1 MTLEDLIAREE
12 IRQLRVDYSTAFD
25 SMDEAAVRRNFADD
39 VVCEFPE
46 PYEGVEAVLDL
57 YRQHWKH
64 LRAPLETLHYVANH
78 SIELTG
84 SDTAHGHCLL
94 LDLVTRQLDL
104 VTRQHAGSA
113 IVTPGG
119 EANPLLLIG
128 RYDDHY
134 VRQDGRWKFARIA
147 LTILWPT
154 RSDETGALPFK
165 VD

>member
-25 SMDEAAVRRNFADD
+25 TMDEAAVRRNFADD
-39 VVCEFPE
+39 ILCEFPE
-46 PYEGVEAVLDL
+46 PYEGVDAVLGL

-84 SDTAHGHCLL
+84 YDTAHGHCLL
-94 LDLVTRQLDL
+94 LDLVTRQ
-104 VTRQHAGSA
+104 HAGSA
-113 IVTPGG
+113 IATPGG